1 MNKIYIPTIV
11 FMILLIAGCNNGE
24 QKNNELQKKQKVSPA
39 FSSAKQMNSSFIAQG
54 VLIVPELN
62 IKLTPFVAE
71 FEGSPGASIL
81 LRNRI
86 NTAVAKAGYGGGG
99 GNPRFIIGPNVS
111 LISQNITSTAPTQYA
126 NVYELNFMV
135 VDVVTETIFASQT
148 IQVKGVGFSPQKAF
162 ISALRNINLQNE
174 AFMNF
179 LLQGQTKA
187 MRFFDENCAN
197 MLAEAEAEAR
207 TRNFEGAYAVLNSI
221 PSDAQECFAKI
232 QKKKV
237 AYFQM
242 TLNVNCSELLSKMR
256 AELGNFND
264 SSASGFNPEAMSY
277 YSIIDKQ
284 SDCYDDAQKE
294 YKRYTAKLD
303 SKAKRNW
310 DMEMRKY
317 KDEIEMTK
325 QDREAKQDSF
335 RYKMDH
341 DAKLAGI
348 KAKADVEGN
357 QKLMAKYKYDESPWL
372 VRLFSSGSKL
382 WKGEMSDN

>member
-1 MNKIYIPTIV
+1 MNKIYISTIV
-11 FMILLIAGCNNGE
+11 FMIFLVAGCNNGE

-39 FSSAKQMNSSFIAQG
+39 FSSATQMKSSSTDQE
-54 VLIVPELN
+54 VLVIPELN
-62 IKLTPFVAE
+62 IKLTPFVAD
-71 FEGSPGASIL
+71 FEESPDASIL

-111 LISQNITSTAPTQYA
+111 LISQDITSTAPTQYA

-148 IQVKGVGFSPQKAF
+148 IQAKGVGFSPQKSF
-162 ISALRNINLQNE
+162 ISALRNINLQSA
-174 AFMNF
+174 AFMKF

-187 MRFFDENCAN
+187 MRFFDENCSN

-232 QKKKV
+232 QEKKI

-242 TLNVNCSELLSKMR
+242 TLNVNCAELLSKMR
-256 AELGNFND
+256 AELGKFND
-264 SSASGFNPEAMSY
+264 SSASGFNPQAMSY

-294 YKRYTAKLD
+294 YNSYTAKLD
-303 SKAKRNW
+303 PKAKRNW

-341 DAKLAGI
+341 DAKLAEI

-357 QKLMAKYKYDESPWL
+357 QKLLAKYKHDESPWL

>member
-1 MNKIYIPTIV
+1 MNKIYISTIV
-11 FMILLIAGCNNGE
+11 FMIFLVAGCNNGE

-39 FSSAKQMNSSFIAQG
+39 FSSATQMKSSSTDQE
-54 VLIVPELN
+54 VLVIPELN
-62 IKLTPFVAE
+62 IKLTPFVAD
-71 FEGSPGASIL
+71 FEESPDASIL

-111 LISQNITSTAPTQYA
+111 LISQDITSTAPTQYA

-148 IQVKGVGFSPQKAF
+148 IQAKGVGFSPQKSF
-162 ISALRNINLQNE
+162 ISALRNINLQSA
-174 AFMNF
+174 AFM
-179 LLQGQTKA
+179 K
-187 MRFFDENCAN
+187 FFDENCSN
-197 MLAEAEAEAR
+197 MLAEAETEAR

-232 QKKKV
+232 QEKKI

-242 TLNVNCSELLSKMR
+242 TLNVNCAELLSKMR
-256 AELGNFND
+256 AELGKFND
-264 SSASGFNPEAMSY
+264 SSASGFNPQAMSY

-294 YKRYTAKLD
+294 YNSYTAKLD
-303 SKAKRNW
+303 PKAKRNW

-341 DAKLAGI
+341 DAKLAEI

-357 QKLMAKYKYDESPWL
+357 QKLLAKYKHDESPWL

>member
-1 MNKIYIPTIV
+1 MNKIFISITV
-11 FMILLIAGCNNGE
+11 FMIFLVAGCNNGE
-24 QKNNELQKKQKVSPA
+24 QKNNDLQKKQKASPA
-39 FSSAKQMNSSFIAQG
+39 FSSATQMKSLYTDEEIL
-54 VLIVPELN
+54 VIPELN
-62 IKLTPFVAE
+62 IKLTPFVADFDE
-71 FEGSPGASIL
+71 FPSASIL

-111 LISQNITSTAPTQYA
+111 LISQDITSTAPTQYA

-148 IQVKGVGFSPQKAF
+148 IQAKGVGFSPQKAF
-162 ISALRNINLQNE
+162 VSALRTINLQSA
-174 AFMNF
+174 AFMKF
-179 LLQGQTKA
+179 LQQGQTKA
-187 MRFFDENCAN
+187 LKFFDENCAN
-197 MLAEAEAEAR
+197 MLSEAEAEAR
-207 TRNFEGAYAVLNSI
+207 TRNFEGAYAILNSI
-221 PSDAQECFAKI
+221 PSEAEDCFAKI
-232 QKKKV
+232 QKKKIT
-237 AYFQM
+237 YFQI
-242 TLNVNCSELLSKMR
+242 TLNVNCAELLSKMR
-256 AELGNFND
+256 AELGKFND

-294 YKRYTAKLD
+294 YNSYTAKLD
-303 SKAKRNW
+303 PKAKRNW

-325 QDREAKQDSF
+325 QDREAKRDSF
-335 RYKMDH
+335 KYKMDH
-341 DAKLAGI
+341 DAKLAEI

-357 QKLMAKYKYDESPWL
+357 QKLLAKYKHDESPWL